1 MFVAFACLWREGA
14 CTDHKL
20 LSGGIPAHSPAHS
33 FVHLRR
39 AVCREDA
46 CFLLLAPFHS
56 RKKIKNCRN
65 KTRGNKEGAR
75 ERARERARA
84 IMQASGRESKSEL
97 CVYRGWCM

>member
-20 LSGGIPAHSPAHS
+20 LSGGIPAHS

-39 AVCREDA
+39 AVCLEDA

-56 RKKIKNCRN
+56 RKKIKKCRS
-65 KTRGNKEGAR
+65 KEEKGGCEKEGK
-75 ERARERARA
+75 
-84 IMQASGRESKSEL
+84 RESARDNAGEREGEQERVV
-97 CVYRGWCM
+97 CV